1 MNVNRLVLIA
11 CMVLISLMAVSA
23 VSAVDTGDL
32 SDSQIAIEN
41 PKESIDVAS
50 EMPELNISV
59 ADTPYNEK
67 AKVEINLKTN
77 ASMPKVNIFVDG
89 NSVKNMTIF
98 MGGKGTYNVPAKT
111 YDVGSHTVKVSYN
124 DSTYGVISKSAVFN
138 ITQVTPIVSVNNVTA
153 YVGEIVTVPFTVT
166 DNKGKGMAGKAR
178 VTIYLND
185 GNNVSQI
192 VEFNDS
198 SKYDFDFDISKLFNG
213 TSLNISGLFNKS
225 NFNITGKFNGTGFNI
240 SGIFNGTNF
249 NLTGMFNGTSMF
261 NGTGL
266 NITGL
271 LNGTGFNMSALFNG
285 TGIDISGLLNG
296 TGFNL
301 TGLLDGTG
309 LNLTGLLNGTDF
321 KSFFN
326 GTDFSS
332 KFNITNFDF
341 ESIFGGDTTV
351 NTDTDSSSTNLLMAF
366 NTDMTKSNGTNIT
379 DISGL
384 LSSLGIDLSK
394 IFGGGPK
401 EHNATF
407 DYPFDAGVYKMTV
420 ELLGDTNYASVTN
433 DTAKLI
439 IIGNSTDNETVDHK
453 IVKAANTP
461 VAGNPIILMLLV
473 LFAIFGLG
481 IRKQN

>member
-1 MNVNRLVLIA
+1 
-11 CMVLISLMAVSA
+11 MAVSA

-32 SDSQIAIEN
+32 SDSLISVEN
-41 PKESIDVAS
+41 PEGSGDVTS

-89 NSVKNMTIF
+89 NAVKNLTIF

-111 YDVGSHTVKVSYN
+111 YDVGSHTVEVKYT

-178 VTIYLND
+178 VTIYLHD

-198 SKYDFDFDISKLFNG
+198 SKYDFDFDLSKLFNG
-213 TSLNISGLFNKS
+213 TNLNISGLFNGS
-225 NFNITGKFNGTGFNI
+225 NFNISGKFNGTGFNI
-240 SGIFNGTNF
+240 SGLFNGTNF
-249 NLTGMFNGTSMF
+249 NITGLFNGTSMF
-261 NGTGL
+261 NGTGFNLTGL

-285 TGIDISGLLNG
+285 TGVDISGLLNG

-332 KFNITNFDF
+332 KFNITNFDI
-341 ESIFGGDTTV
+341 ESIFGGDTVV
-351 NTDTDSSSTNLLMAF
+351 NTDSDSSGKLMAYDAVIKTANF
-366 NTDMTKSNGTNIT
+366 DISNITNNNGTKIN
-379 DISGL
+379 ISGL
-384 LSSLGIDLSK
+384 LAGLGIDLSK
-394 IFGGGPK
+394 IFGGGAK

-420 ELLGDTNYASVTN
+420 ELLGDVNYASVTN
-433 DTAKLI
+433 DTAKLT
-439 IIGNSTDNETVDHK
+439 IIGNSTDNGTVNPEV
-453 IVKAANTP
+453 VKAANAP
-461 VAGNPIILMLLV
+461 VTGNPIFLMFLA

-481 IRKQN
+481 FRKQN